1 MKSFRS
7 TAAFGA
13 AALMILT
20 SGAAFAGTPSPH
32 SAAPSSG
39 AHARPAA
46 SARAQSHHRVS
57 HARSHRAVTPAKKK

>member
-13 AALMILT
+13 AALVILT
-20 SGAAFAGTPSPH
+20 SGAAFAGTSPA
-32 SAAPSSG
+32 SSGAPSSG

-46 SARAQSHHRVS
+46 LARAHHRVS
-57 HARSHRAVTPAKKK
+57 HARTHRAVTPAKKK

>member
-13 AALMILT
+13 AALVILT
-20 SGAAFAGTPSPH
+20 SGAAFAGAPS
-32 SAAPSSG
+32 APSSG

-46 SARAQSHHRVS
+46 SARAHHRVS
-57 HARSHRAVTPAKKK
+57 HARTHRAVTPAKKK

>member
-13 AALMILT
+13 AALVILT
-20 SGAAFAGTPSPH
+20 SGAAFASAPS
-32 SAAPSSG
+32 APSSG

-46 SARAQSHHRVS
+46 ASARAHHRVS
-57 HARSHRAVTPAKKK
+57 HARTHRVVTPAKKK

>member
-13 AALMILT
+13 AALVILT
-20 SGAAFAGTPSPH
+20 SGAAFAGTPS
-32 SAAPSSG
+32 APSS
-39 AHARPAA
+39 ASHARPAA

-57 HARSHRAVTPAKKK
+57 HARSHRAVTPARKK